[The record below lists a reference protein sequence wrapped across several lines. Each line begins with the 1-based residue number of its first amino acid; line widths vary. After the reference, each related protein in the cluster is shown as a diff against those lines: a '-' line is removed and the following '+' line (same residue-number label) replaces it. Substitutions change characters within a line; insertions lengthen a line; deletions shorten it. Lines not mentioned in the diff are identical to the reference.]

1 MGLSQTIRFILGH
14 PMNRGRPVAALARF
28 AAWQVK
34 SHLQDEVIVD
44 WIDGA
49 KLAVRRGMTGAT
61 GNIYCGLHEYV
72 DMSFVLDTLKPG
84 DLFVDIGANVGS
96 YTVLASKVCGA
107 RTIAV
112 EPDPGAAAALR
123 RNIEVNGIADR
134 VQVVEAALGASAGTI
149 DFTVGRDTMNRVAQP
164 GDGAVRQVDIRTLDD
179 VLGGEVP
186 RVIKI
191 DVEGFEADVFR
202 GAAATLADYRLQSIV
217 TECLDKDVRALL
229 QSCGF
234 EQAFYDP
241 ERRTIGRIKVADSG
255 NALMLRR
262 GLHPEFNH

>member
-28 AAWQVK
+28 AVWQVR
-34 SHLQDEVIVD
+34 SRLQDEVIVD

-49 KLAVRRGMTGAT
+49 RLAVRRGMTGAT

-72 DMSFVLDTLKPG
+72 DMRFLLDTLKPG

-123 RNIEVNGIADR
+123 RNVEINGIGTR
-134 VQVVEAALGASAGTI
+134 VEVVEAALGAAKGTVA
-149 DFTVGRDTMNRVAQP
+149 FTVGRDTVNRIAETGDTCVREVAL
-164 GDGAVRQVDIRTLDD
+164 ITLDEA
-179 VLGGEVP
+179 LAGKVP
-186 RVIKI
+186 RLIKI
-191 DVEGFEADVFR
+191 DVEGFEAEVFK
-202 GAAATLADYRLQSIV
+202 GAQITLADPGLEAIV
-217 TECLDKDVRALL
+217 TESQDRAVIDVLERF
-229 QSCGF
+229 GF
-234 EQAFYDP
+234 ERAYYDP
-241 ERRTIGRIKVADSG
+241 DNRVIQDRMAEASH
-255 NALMLRR
+255 NCLMVRKPIQ
-262 GLHPEFNH
+262 G